1 MQACFLGHTN
11 VIHRLCQVEN
21 IDVNIR
27 DDEGYSALLL
37 AVWSNQ
43 LEAVLALL
51 LDRDHR
57 QEVVE
62 RRWEASLTLLQDVL
76 SRSQAGTIKRER
88 EEEFM
93 MIVTYFLFGKTR
105 HCY

>member
-1 MQACFLGHTN
+1 MELLELLLDQPDINVNLVSRGGGKWDKWWTVLMQACFLGHTN

-43 LEAVLALL
+43 LEAVLAL
-51 LDRDHR
+51 RT
-57 QEVVE
+57 VGG
-62 RRWEASLTLLQDVL
+62 LQWNVQ
-76 SRSQAGTIKRER
+76 SYKGRSPNN
-88 EEEFM
+88 
-93 MIVTYFLFGKTR
+93 
-105 HCY
+105 C